1 MFNIFEQPWT
11 LLSAAVVTLL
21 VILMVRRILPDKQH
35 WWQLVLPIF
44 LAGAAFGFH
53 YLVQTDTEKIEK
65 LIKTV
70 TKAVAQENADV
81 VETFISSDYHDSYHR
96 TKDHLMRRCRAV
108 LSSPVIEKNITRI
121 VSIDVQD
128 AKAIALFTVRILFDK
143 QSYIYE
149 GFKSQM
155 LTKVEINLQKRS
167 DGTWLIS
174 RSEILTI
181 DMRSANWDDIR

>member
-11 LLSAAVVTLL
+11 LLTIAIIADLVLL
-21 VILMVRRILPDKQH
+21 IVRRILPDKKH
-35 WWQLVLPIF
+35 WWQLALPVL
-44 LAGAAFGFH
+44 LAGAAFGLD
-53 YLVQTDTEKIEK
+53 YLVQTDTEKIKE
-65 LIKTV
+65 LINTV
-70 TKAVAQENADV
+70 TQAVEQENADV
-81 VETFISSDYHDSYHR
+81 VETFISSDYRDSHHR
-96 TKDHLMRRCRAV
+96 TKDHLMRRCRSV
-108 LSSPVIEKNITRI
+108 LSSPVIEKNVTRI
-121 VSIDVQD
+121 VSIDVQGP
-128 AKAIALFTVRILFDK
+128 KATALFTVRILFDK

-155 LTKVEINLQKRS
+155 LTKVEINLQKQP